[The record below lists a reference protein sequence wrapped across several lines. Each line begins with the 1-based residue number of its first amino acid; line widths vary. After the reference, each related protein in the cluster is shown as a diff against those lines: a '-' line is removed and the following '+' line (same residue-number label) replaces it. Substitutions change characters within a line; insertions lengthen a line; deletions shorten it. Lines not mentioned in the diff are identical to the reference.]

1 MRVFHYL
8 IFVLFCSAPFEV
20 FAQEEYPAVFPDTI
34 PMEMHDFYYTTRPDT
49 FTGDT
54 VFHLSNPEC
63 YVLLKVHMEYIS
75 FLVFKKEKKRW
86 KIFNP
91 APYPEMDGGSYT
103 FDTID
108 FNGKGS
114 PELLV
119 RWEDF
124 NPENGGLGWSTEQKS
139 GFYLWDIDKVQ
150 LIYHMRD
157 QYNYSS
163 SWSDRY
169 IDTTGEISAS
179 LVIEAYCRSYKVQ
192 FTLGKMQITADSN
205 CAETDEESRK
215 ILPEYERVFQYEVK
229 GNYLVLRK

>member
-1 MRVFHYL
+1 MRIFHFLVFL
-8 IFVLFCSAPFEV
+8 LFCTEPFDL
-20 FAQEEYPAVFPDTI
+20 FAQEEYPAFFPDTI

-86 KIFNP
+86 KVFNP

-114 PELLV
+114 PEV
-119 RWEDF
+119 
-124 NPENGGLGWSTEQKS
+124 S
-139 GFYLWDIDKVQ
+139 I
-150 LIYHMRD
+150 
-157 QYNYSS
+157 
-163 SWSDRY
+163 
-169 IDTTGEISAS
+169 
-179 LVIEAYCRSYKVQ
+179 
-192 FTLGKMQITADSN
+192 
-205 CAETDEESRK
+205 
-215 ILPEYERVFQYEVK
+215 
-229 GNYLVLRK
+229 